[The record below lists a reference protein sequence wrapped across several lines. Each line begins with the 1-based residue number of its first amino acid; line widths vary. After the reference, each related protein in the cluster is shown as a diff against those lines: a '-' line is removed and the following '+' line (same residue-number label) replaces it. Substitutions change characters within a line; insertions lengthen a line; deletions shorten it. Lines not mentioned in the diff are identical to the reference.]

1 MSDITIRVNK
11 GHMDKRQFIFELL
24 KIMVPGLT
32 GSEQTLLTEILCTDP
47 YKLDYDCRRK
57 LLQSDLYKDDA
68 NAERLI
74 SVTINKLCARR
85 YTNEFLVTK
94 VKQGVYTI
102 SKSLAKHIET
112 ISKRPVTKI
121 EFTLTYDP
129 HTI

>member
-1 MSDITIRVNK
+1 MSDITIKVNK
-11 GHMDKRQFIFELL
+11 GHMNKKQFITELI

-32 GSEQTLLTEILCTDP
+32 GSEQTLLTEILCVDP
-47 YKLDYDCRRK
+47 YKLDYDSRK
-57 LLQSDLYKDDA
+57 TLLQSPLYKDEA

-74 SVTINKLCARR
+74 SVTINRLCTRR
-85 YTNEFLVTK
+85 YSNEFLVTK
-94 VKQGVYTI
+94 VKQGVYHI

-112 ISKRPVTKI
+112 ITKRPVTRI

>member
-1 MSDITIRVNK
+1 MSDISIKVNK
-11 GHMDKRQFIFELL
+11 GHLGKRQFILELL

-47 YKLDYDCRRK
+47 HKLDYDCRRK

-74 SVTINKLCARR
+74 SVTINKLCTRR

-94 VKQGVYTI
+94 VKQGVYHI

-112 ISKRPVTKI
+112 IDKRPLTKI
-121 EFTLTYDP
+121 EFTLMYDP